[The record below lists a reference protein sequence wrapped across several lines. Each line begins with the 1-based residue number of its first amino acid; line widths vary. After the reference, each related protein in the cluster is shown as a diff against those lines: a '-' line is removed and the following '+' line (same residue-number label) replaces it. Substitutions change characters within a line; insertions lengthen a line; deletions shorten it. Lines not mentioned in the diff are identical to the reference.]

1 MTWFVVSQELQAHV
15 IRPDVQTTEISIAFT
30 LQETADGEL
39 VPILN
44 QQPVFAFLPLRTY
57 GLKFILQ
64 GDFILP
70 SSREEVDGNSPW
82 NQWLLSEFPGLFV
95 GAERS
100 FCDLP
105 CFRGS
110 PGKAVAAFLSF
121 IPLVGE
127 VHGFFSSL
135 PRMILSKLR
144 LSNCLLLEGD
154 EKEWVPPCK
163 VLRNWTDQARSLLP
177 DSLLRKHLG
186 LGYLNKDIVLSDTLA
201 VALGVDDYGPK
212 IVLQVIISLCCSK
225 NGLNSMGFGWLSSCL
240 SAIYVM
246 SSHSSGQTPSSRRP
260 GSDITYDLRKTPFIP
275 LSDGKYGSV
284 EEGTI
289 WLHSDVVG
297 LGINDESVFKVF
309 PKLYDRLRIVSPNL
323 FSAAASVENS
333 SSDASIVE
341 NVTRLLYR
349 VGVQRLSDHEIV
361 KVHILPAV
369 FGDRSGLG
377 QEELMT
383 EYLSFVM
390 FHLQSGCTTCSSERG
405 DIISDLRDKAL
416 ILTNYGYKRLSEVPI
431 HFSRNFGNPVD
442 VNKLISS
449 LDVKWHEIDTTY
461 LKHPITELVSDG
473 MLKWRNF
480 FQEIGATDFVK
491 IVQVEKCIADMSHDS
506 MKNTM
511 WNGDMFSASSVAKNW
526 ESEELFHLL
535 SNLSLRGNQEKFL
548 HNVPWIVSS
557 IDNELHY
564 PKDLFHDCA
573 AVNSVLGVSAPYAI
587 PKVRS
592 RKLVDDIGLKTQV
605 TLDDALSIL
614 KVWRRSEISF
624 KASVS
629 QMSDFYTFIWKE
641 MATSKQKIMEE
652 LHSGLF
658 IFVPFASGYSRE
670 DAIPGAF
677 LSPQEVYWYDST
689 GSMDQMKL
697 IDHDCV
703 SDIASSLRKMLCN
716 FYPNLHDFFV
726 NECGVDEIPPLC
738 SYLQILLQLSTIA
751 LPNQAAKTVFQVFL
765 QWGEAIKSGSMSSED
780 VEYLQESLLKKEYAV
795 LPTRQDKW
803 VSLHPS
809 FGLVCWCDDDDLG
822 REFKYLEGIPALS
835 KVVTREAIY
844 YGPAD
849 CSFIFSLVNWAL
861 PYAQRYILNAH
872 PDKYFQLKQSNF
884 EDLRHLQI
892 IVVEKLFYRNVIK
905 REITSKKR
913 YECSCLLQDNILYC
927 SRESDSHSI
936 FMELSRLLYNGT
948 PELHFANFLHM
959 ITTMTESGSTEEQ
972 IEFFILNSQKVPKLP
987 LDESDWSLSHVSS
1000 SVENNATELENFVSK
1015 KTEEQNST
1023 VFKRRP
1029 GINSNWPPADWKTA
1043 PGFNSASAFGFN
1055 TLAGSGLQTTKW
1067 DSGKENLEQRVVE
1080 VSSEL
1085 IIDGNPIVITPTAS
1099 LNAEVSGSQS
1109 NHASNTIDSDMN
1121 VALDSVDLV
1130 DSMNFGSPNSVER
1143 DHLSIDTT
1151 NAQQALFT
1159 GRLGEFVAFKYFN
1172 GKVGGMF
1179 VKWVNEANESG
1190 LPYDIIIGGDEN
1202 SREYI
1207 EVKATKSARKNW
1219 FVISMREWQFAVEK
1233 GESFS
1238 IAHVILS
1245 GNEMAKITI
1254 YKNPARLCKLGN
1266 LKLAMLVPK

>member
-1 MTWFVVSQELQAHV
+1 
-15 IRPDVQTTEISIAFT
+15 
-30 LQETADGEL
+30 
-39 VPILN
+39 
-44 QQPVFAFLPLRTY
+44 
-57 GLKFILQ
+57 
-64 GDFILP
+64 
-70 SSREEVDGNSPW
+70 
-82 NQWLLSEFPGLFV
+82 
-95 GAERS
+95 
-100 FCDLP
+100 
-105 CFRGS
+105 
-110 PGKAVAAFLSF
+110 
-121 IPLVGE
+121 
-127 VHGFFSSL
+127 
-135 PRMILSKLR
+135 
-144 LSNCLLLEGD
+144 
-154 EKEWVPPCK
+154 
-163 VLRNWTDQARSLLP
+163 
-177 DSLLRKHLG
+177 
-186 LGYLNKDIVLSDTLA
+186 
-201 VALGVDDYGPK
+201 
-212 IVLQVIISLCCSK
+212 
-225 NGLNSMGFGWLSSCL
+225 
-240 SAIYVM
+240 
-246 SSHSSGQTPSSRRP
+246 
-260 GSDITYDLRKTPFIP
+260 
-275 LSDGKYGSV
+275 
-284 EEGTI
+284 
-289 WLHSDVVG
+289 
-297 LGINDESVFKVF
+297 
-309 PKLYDRLRIVSPNL
+309 
-323 FSAAASVENS
+323 
-333 SSDASIVE
+333 
-341 NVTRLLYR
+341 
-349 VGVQRLSDHEIV
+349 
-361 KVHILPAV
+361 
-369 FGDRSGLG
+369 
-377 QEELMT
+377 
-383 EYLSFVM
+383 M
-390 FHLQSGCTTCSSERG
+390 FHLQSGCATCSSERG

-461 LKHPITELVSDG
+461 LNHPITELVSGG

-480 FQEIGATDFVK
+480 FQEIGVTDFVK
-491 IVQVEKCIADMSHDS
+491 IVQVEKCIADMSHDA

-535 SNLSLRGNQEKFL
+535 SNLSLRGNQEKCKYFLEVLDTLWDDYFSDKITGYCIDSTGESKPFKSSVISVL
-548 HNVPWIVSS
+548 HNFPWIVSS

-564 PKDLFHDCA
+564 PKDLFHDCT

-592 RKLVDDIGLKTQV
+592 RKLVDDIGLKTHV

-658 IFVPFASGYSRE
+658 IFVPCASGYSRE

-689 GSMDQMKL
+689 GSMDQLKL
-697 IDHDCV
+697 IDHDSV

-726 NECGVDEIPPLC
+726 NECGVDENPPLR

-765 QWGEAIKSGSMSSED
+765 QWGEAIKSGSMSLED

-822 REFKYLEGIPALS
+822 REFKYLEGVDFLYFGELPDEENVMLQAKTLIVMSGLGIPALS
-835 KVVTREAIY
+835 KIVIREAIY

-892 IVVEKLFYRNVIK
+892 IVVEKLFYRNVIR

-987 LDESDWSLSHVSS
+987 PDESDWSLSHVSS
-1000 SVENNATELENFVSK
+1000 SVENHATELENFISK

-1055 TLAGSGLQTTKW
+1055 TLAGSGLQATKW
-1067 DSGKENLEQRVVE
+1067 DSGKENLEEGVVE
-1080 VSSEL
+1080 VGSEL
-1085 IIDGNPIVITPTAS
+1085 IVDGNPIVVTPTAS
-1099 LNAEVSGSQS
+1099 LNAEISGSQS

-1121 VALDSVDLV
+1121 VAIDSVDIV
-1130 DSMNFGSPNSVER
+1130 DRMNFGSPNSVER

-1190 LPYDIIIGGDEN
+1190 LPYDIIIGGDEK